1 MEALIWIV
9 FFVSLLLILLIARK
23 SLWMAMFAGALCL
36 GLYSPGIRNILG
48 VARTVFTDPS
58 ILLLSLAVGIIPLIG
73 GAMERTGMMDDLVNN
88 LRMKKKAFL
97 SVSPALVGLLPMP
110 GGALL
115 SAPLL
120 EKGGKGVPND
130 LKSAI
135 NVWYRH
141 IFILIYPLGT
151 LLAITKMAGINLYVA
166 VLYTVPGFLILLVLG
181 HFTLIRKVEGSIEYT
196 KKFDRNKLA
205 LALFVI
211 VLAPVIH
218 LCLMYIFGQLNV
230 FPRVTS
236 ELPLVIGVTVSLIMA
251 FRLGGLSPKDIMPV
265 TRKMK
270 PWNFALIIV
279 GMFFFLE
286 MFTSSDA
293 PSTIEKL
300 KVPALVLLVGVGFFL
315 GAAMGRV
322 TAPVF
327 ILYPIYCTQ
336 FGGGENATMPLI
348 PFSVMYF
355 AVFLGYV
362 ISPVHPCL
370 IVTMEYFKVGYKEI
384 FKPLML
390 PMAIALFIGIVAG
403 ALLL

>member
-315 GAAMGRV
+315 GARRLCSSFIQY
-322 TAPVF
+322 TAPSS
-327 ILYPIYCTQ
+327 
-336 FGGGENATMPLI
+336 E
-348 PFSVMYF
+348 
-355 AVFLGYV
+355 
-362 ISPVHPCL
+362 
-370 IVTMEYFKVGYKEI
+370 EER
-384 FKPLML
+384 ML
-390 PMAIALFIGIVAG
+390 PCR
-403 ALLL
+403 